1 MMYQPR
7 PLTSRS
13 ESTPAHDFFSCSDI
27 VSDHPVWNTIRPKM
41 LAMLEEERQLR
52 EEERWSAR
60 ISQLQEHYNT
70 FLQADRDQ
78 VAMKRT
84 LPSSAD
90 AVQLPCMQTLLK
102 STKPDAPLLYDHFV
116 AVQPTLLEEA
126 EDFRKRIISV
136 MAEIIR
142 SNPSPSEVNTAA
154 RTSGSTTT
162 KKGKGTRDQRRKD
175 SGQASNMDD
184 DVALLNASTSLFTC
198 NAPVGDYAKRCP
210 YYMSYLGLL
219 EHWQTAHS
227 KHKWTYRNVHLAGKI
242 NDFLPRLI
250 ESLGVEA
257 NITHAELSELLMS
270 GRPTCSCGQDPMWHP
285 GDVTSSARVF
295 EQEPKSAILGR
306 LVRAPC
312 AHTCDSLVLTDIA
325 WQLVHVWGT
334 THLSATATKYGTM
347 LEQMTVN

>member
-1 MMYQPR
+1 
-7 PLTSRS
+7 
-13 ESTPAHDFFSCSDI
+13 
-27 VSDHPVWNTIRPKM
+27 M

-312 AHTCDSLVLTDIA
+312 AHTCDLLVLTDIA